1 MDNNT
6 SLMLID
12 NNASFEMDHVD
23 ASHNNPMALARPS
36 TDDGLLLPQPG
47 IRRRRRKKSMVWE
60 HFTIETTRPG
70 SSKACC
76 KHCRKSF
83 AYITGQKLAGTSHL
97 KCHILLAMYFSE
109 KQKLSTFIGEI
120 PGQVNLTVDL
130 WTSNQ
135 SVGYAFATGHFIDKD
150 WNLTHRLLNVA
161 VVPSPDSD
169 FALNQS
175 DWNLERRLCS
185 LTVGQ
190 SVVNKSS
197 IENLR
202 CCLSARNQ
210 HVMNGQLL
218 LGNCYARLLSSMA
231 HDVLG
236 AEDL

>member
-1 MDNNT
+1 MTNPLHMVEH
-6 SLMLID
+6 SGFAGFVHALRPHLSM
-12 NNASFEMDHVD
+12 ASFHDECV
-23 ASHNNPMALARPS
+23 
-36 TDDGLLLPQPG
+36 
-47 IRRRRRKKSMVWE
+47 
-60 HFTIETTRPG
+60 
-70 SSKACC
+70 
-76 KHCRKSF
+76 
-83 AYITGQKLAGTSHL
+83 
-97 KCHILLAMYFSE
+97 AMYFSE

-218 LGNCYARLLSSMA
+218 LGN
-231 HDVLG
+231 
-236 AEDL
+236 

>member
-36 TDDGLLLPQPG
+36 TDDGLLPQPG

-97 KCHILLAMYFSE
+97 KCHILLGRHPPSAHPPPPPPLALPRNARGLLLLH
-109 KQKLSTFIGEI
+109 LSTTPLLIKI
-120 PGQVNLTVDL
+120 
-130 WTSNQ
+130 
-135 SVGYAFATGHFIDKD
+135 AAT
-150 WNLTHRLLNVA
+150 
-161 VVPSPDSD
+161 
-169 FALNQS
+169 
-175 DWNLERRLCS
+175 
-185 LTVGQ
+185 
-190 SVVNKSS
+190 
-197 IENLR
+197 
-202 CCLSARNQ
+202 ARWRK
-210 HVMNGQLL
+210 MII
-218 LGNCYARLLSSMA
+218 M
-231 HDVLG
+231 HD
-236 AEDL
+236 